1 MCVCE
6 YKFVQ
11 VKESI
16 LIDKED
22 LMLILIATQ
31 TSKPFNGLTMDISGV
46 PKEGEKIQPLQDP
59 GSSPH
64 VSLRKQRP
72 LWS

>member
-46 PKEGEKIQPLQDP
+46 PKEGAKDSALTR
-59 GSSPH
+59 S
-64 VSLRKQRP
+64 RKFTP
-72 LWS
+72 C